1 MKDYIKIV
9 DTIVENAKK
18 EDPKYGDSVA
28 LGRLKAILSI
38 ALEAMDRA
46 VRAFDHEDAVMH
58 LRFPIVDMKMILKRT
73 EEL

>member
-9 DTIVENAKK
+9 DTIIENAKK

-28 LGRLKAILSI
+28 LGRLKAILSV
-38 ALEAMDRA
+38 ALEAMDRT
-46 VRAFDHEDAVMH
+46 VHAFGHEVADMQLRDAIND
-58 LRFPIVDMKMILKRT
+58 LKTILKST

>member
-9 DTIVENAKK
+9 DTIIENAKK

-28 LGRLKAILSI
+28 LGRLKVILSV
-38 ALEAMDRA
+38 ALEAIDRA

-58 LRFPIVDMKMILKRT
+58 LRYQIIDMKMILKRT

>member
-1 MKDYIKIV
+1 MKDYMKIV
-9 DTIVENAKK
+9 DTIVDNAKK

-28 LGRLKAILSI
+28 LGRHKVILSI
-38 ALEAMDRA
+38 ALEAIDRA

-58 LRFPIVDMKMILKRT
+58 LRYPIIDMKMILKRT